1 MLLAIIFVLLVYVS
15 NTSSFQLKWKNPNP
29 HSSLD
34 SSTIQS
40 SLVLPSMSTK
50 LAETYSGK
58 AIEAY
63 YNQRPLVVWQRL
75 VDIGSPILGWYK

>member
-15 NTSSFQLKWKNPNP
+15 NTSSFQLKWKTPNP
-29 HSSLD
+29 HSSRLD
-34 SSTIQS
+34 SSQS